1 MEEKEKLY
9 VKVNSES
16 LEGHLADYISC
27 DVKFKPLRVTVRFGA
42 KLLKGV
48 VGLIR
53 RMRAQGGKTREE

>member
-42 KLLKGV
+42 KLLKSV
-48 VGLIR
+48 VGLVR
-53 RMRAQGGKTREE
+53 RKPLTPTFK